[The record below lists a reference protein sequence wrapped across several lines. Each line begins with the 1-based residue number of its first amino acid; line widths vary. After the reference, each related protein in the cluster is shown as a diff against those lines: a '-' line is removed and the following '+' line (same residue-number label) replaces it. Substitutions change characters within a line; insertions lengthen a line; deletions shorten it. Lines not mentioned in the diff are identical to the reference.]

1 MSPTPQLCV
10 NAPHLAEGCSHWACE
25 AEPPPCPP
33 LHQLLL
39 HLPGLLLHFE
49 ASREGN
55 RWIRRYQP
63 GPLCLPSLSNSAS
76 PPSVTPPQTAHVEH
90 LLPLA
95 PSCSGLSPLVLV
107 SSPDC
112 LSSGAG
118 LPFFT
123 AGSSS
128 FLLLA
133 LPRPSAQQVLSSTG
147 RFCVG
152 PVKRLLIG
160 SFLV

>member
-1 MSPTPQLCV
+1 MPPIWLRAAVTGPVKRSPLPVRPCTSCSSTSRGCCFILRPVGKGTDGLGGTS
-10 NAPHLAEGCSHWACE
+10 LAH
-25 AEPPPCPP
+25 
-33 LHQLLL
+33 
-39 HLPGLLLHFE
+39 
-49 ASREGN
+49 
-55 RWIRRYQP
+55 
-63 GPLCLPSLSNSAS
+63 SAS
-76 PPSVTPPQTAHVEH
+76 PPSVTPPQTAPVEH